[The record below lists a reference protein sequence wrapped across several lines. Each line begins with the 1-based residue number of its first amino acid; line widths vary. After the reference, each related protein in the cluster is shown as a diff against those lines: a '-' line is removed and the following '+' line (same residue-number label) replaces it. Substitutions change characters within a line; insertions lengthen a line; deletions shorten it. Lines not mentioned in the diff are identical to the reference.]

1 MQFQTKKAGALT
13 LQPVNRQA
21 MLDII
26 VDLGG
31 VDFLLRMQEADT
43 PAQSLNKDDV
53 PALFQGSNRMLLYA
67 FGWGVVDDPPA
78 DALETLALLGKPT
91 HLKEIARANW
101 LRYLVLDERESSALL
116 AQIMALSFS
125 ERDDGD

>member
-1 MQFQTKKAGALT
+1 MQFKTEKAGALT

-31 VDFLLRMQEADT
+31 VDFLLQLQGQSTPTADQE
-43 PAQSLNKDDV
+43 LR
-53 PALFQGSNRMLLYA
+53 ALLQGSSRMLLYA

-91 HLKEIARANW
+91 HLQEIARANW
-101 LRYLVLDERESSALL
+101 LRYLVLTDAESSALL
-116 AQIMALSFS
+116 AAIMQLSFKS
-125 ERDDGD
+125 DNGD